1 MRRRGTRA
9 VCAVQA
15 GTGLATVG
23 CARLVAA
30 RIGGAAGTPAWLA
43 PLIAVLGVRQIAQAA
58 LVYTVDDPL
67 LLRAGAAV
75 DALHATSM
83 LPVLLAPRYR
93 VAAAM
98 SAALATA
105 AAAAEVAV
113 AERTS

>member
-15 GTGLATVG
+15 GTGLATAA

-30 RIGGAAGTPAWLA
+30 RIGGPAGTPGWLA
-43 PLIAVLGVRQIAQAA
+43 PLIVVLGLRQVAQAA

-67 LLRAGAAV
+67 LLKAGAAV
-75 DALHATSM
+75 DGLHAASM
-83 LPVLLAPRYR
+83 LPVLLVPRYR
-93 VAAAM
+93 AAAGL
-98 SAALATA
+98 SAALAIA

-113 AERTS
+113 AERTT